1 MIKAAAYILIGGQSL
16 RFGSPKWKVKIGDE
30 TVLNRILKSCK
41 EFESRQVV
49 GKEKPSQLPVP
60 FIKDKWKIQAPII
73 GLQTALQKSKHDWN
87 LILSCDLP
95 LITARIIDQLWK
107 NNNKDTDVIIPV
119 VNDMLQTT
127 CAFYHRNIIDL
138 CTAGIQNNMLSLND
152 LVRASTYIEVD
163 FSDQTDA
170 FLNMNTK
177 EDLVSIKKKLL

>member
-30 TVLNRILKSCK
+30 TVLNRTLKSCK
-41 EFESRQVV
+41 EFETRQVV

-119 VNDMLQTT
+119 VNDMFQTT
-127 CAFYHRNIIDL
+127 CAFYHRKLLSL
-138 CTAGIQNNMLSLND
+138 CTSVIQKNRLSLND
-152 LVRASTYIEVD
+152 LVHSVNYVEVD
-163 FSDQTDA
+163 FSDQADA
-170 FLNMNTK
+170 FLNMNTQ
-177 EDLVSIKKKLL
+177 EDLISVKEKLK